1 MDYQKIIDKYYPE
14 DNELKRLLIRH
25 SHDVAHRALLIAD
38 RNPQIAL
45 DRAFVEEAA
54 MLHDIGIFTTDA
66 PGIHCNG
73 KDPYIRHGING
84 AELLR
89 ADGLPRHAKVCERH
103 TGTGITRKAIEE
115 RALPLP
121 PQDFTPETPEE
132 ILVCYADK
140 FFSKSHPDRE
150 RTVEQTAR
158 SLEKFGTE
166 SVARFMEWARM
177 FGEYGC

>member
-1 MDYQKIIDKYYPE
+1 MDYQKIIDKYYLE

-84 AELLR
+84 AEIGR
-89 ADGLPRHAKVCERH
+89 AHV
-103 TGTGITRKAIEE
+103 
-115 RALPLP
+115 
-121 PQDFTPETPEE
+121 
-132 ILVCYADK
+132 
-140 FFSKSHPDRE
+140 
-150 RTVEQTAR
+150 
-158 SLEKFGTE
+158 
-166 SVARFMEWARM
+166 
-177 FGEYGC
+177 

>member
-45 DRAFVEEAA
+45 DKAFVEEAA

-66 PGIHCNG
+66 PGIHCHG

-89 ADGLPRHAKVCERH
+89 ADGLPRHARVCERH

-140 FFSKSHPDRE
+140 FFSKSHPDQMCIRD
-150 RTVEQTAR
+150 
-158 SLEKFGTE
+158 S
-166 SVARFMEWARM
+166 S
-177 FGEYGC
+177 